1 MKNSNSDGR
10 EPILTASEIYKSFE
24 GVAALKNVRLTMRP
38 GEVHALMGENGAGK
52 STLIKILTGFYQAD
66 HGRIQLGN
74 EQIHPKSVGHA
85 QTLGISTVY
94 QEVNLV
100 PTLSVAENIFLG
112 REPRNLFG
120 QINWKKVYAGAE
132 QAVTRLG
139 LKLDV
144 RRQLGDYS
152 IAIQQMVAIARAID
166 IDAKVLI
173 LDEATSSLDAS
184 EVRALF
190 SVINR
195 LKEQGLAILFVTH
208 FLDQVYEISDRITVL
223 RNGQFVGEH
232 LTQALPRYQLIAQ
245 MMGQDLAQDT
255 FGEKRN
261 EKKPASAEKPWLE
274 CESLGKSGSMKPF
287 SLGIKKGERLGLAG
301 LLGSGRTEIAR
312 LLFGLD
318 HADSGRILIDGQP
331 VKINSPKVAMEN
343 GFALIPEDRK
353 AQGIFPG
360 LSLRE
365 NIVIALQ
372 AKRGWFRAL
381 SIKKQYEIA
390 DRYIKGFRIRAR
402 DAEQPI
408 QTLSGGNQ
416 QKAILAR
423 WMVTEPRLLLL
434 DEPTRGIDVG
444 AKREIQNIVDELS
457 DKGRSVIFI
466 SSELEEVVR
475 CTDRVAVL
483 KDKSKV
489 GELDGEQIS
498 EKKIMSVIAGDLT

>member
-1 MKNSNSDGR
+1 
-10 EPILTASEIYKSFE
+10 
-24 GVAALKNVRLTMRP
+24 
-38 GEVHALMGENGAGK
+38 
-52 STLIKILTGFYQAD
+52 
-66 HGRIQLGN
+66 
-74 EQIHPKSVGHA
+74 
-85 QTLGISTVY
+85 
-94 QEVNLV
+94 
-100 PTLSVAENIFLG
+100 
-112 REPRNLFG
+112 
-120 QINWKKVYAGAE
+120 
-132 QAVTRLG
+132 
-139 LKLDV
+139 
-144 RRQLGDYS
+144 
-152 IAIQQMVAIARAID
+152 
-166 IDAKVLI
+166 
-173 LDEATSSLDAS
+173 
-184 EVRALF
+184 
-190 SVINR
+190 
-195 LKEQGLAILFVTH
+195 
-208 FLDQVYEISDRITVL
+208 
-223 RNGQFVGEH
+223 
-232 LTQALPRYQLIAQ
+232 
-245 MMGQDLAQDT
+245 
-255 FGEKRN
+255 
-261 EKKPASAEKPWLE
+261 
-274 CESLGKSGSMKPF
+274 MKPF